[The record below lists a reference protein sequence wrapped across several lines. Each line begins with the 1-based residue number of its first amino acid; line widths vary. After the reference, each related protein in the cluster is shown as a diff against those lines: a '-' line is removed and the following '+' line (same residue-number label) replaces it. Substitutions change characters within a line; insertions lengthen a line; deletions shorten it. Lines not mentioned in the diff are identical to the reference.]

1 MRVLLH
7 IGQSKTGTSAIQA
20 FLTLNRNKLRK
31 IGVLY
36 PAARVNGMP
45 VNLGSHNAVADAV
58 AGKPTFPYLTADQYF
73 KQFFEEAER
82 INAKL
87 LILSGEHFF
96 AGEPRTWDVPNE
108 EEYLKHYEQKVRNV
122 AHYLAGHEVSILIY
136 LRPQIDWLSSAI
148 SQTVRTDRLI
158 SDKQLYHND
167 RQFFEVLKPL
177 LKYSTLLDIWERVLE
192 PKSLVAVPY
201 DRDSLHKKSSIADFL
216 MRAGL
221 ENTDFPYA
229 SANIQVNE
237 SLSREYLE
245 VKKRLNEYSRSKNT
259 ERVIIRCLEQL
270 SKSSSLGS
278 RYLLDTE
285 VQRDVETFVA
295 SENERLNEKHRATG
309 LRFLAQ
315 GKNVSANLKPLEDE
329 VVAQAMRSFKVLYHK
344 PRYKLLWVNYATRSL
359 LRVYA
364 APVHAAL
371 HQVKMAYQNMKF
383 RN

>member
-1 MRVLLH
+1 MKVLLH

-20 FLTLNRNKLRK
+20 FLTLNRNKLRE

-82 INAKL
+82 IDAKL

-96 AGEPRTWDVPNE
+96 AGEPRTWDVPDE
-108 EEYLKHYEQKVRNV
+108 EEYLKYYEQKVHNV
-122 AHYLAGHEVSILIY
+122 AHYLTGHEVNILIY

-148 SQTVRTDRLI
+148 SQAVRTDRLI
-158 SDKQLYHND
+158 SNKQLYHND
-167 RQFFEVLKPL
+167 RQFFGALKPL
-177 LKYSTLLDIWERVLE
+177 LKYSTLLDIWERVLK
-192 PKSLVAVPY
+192 PQSLTAIPY
-201 DRDSLHKKSSIADFL
+201 DRGSLYKKSSIADFL

-221 ENTDFPYA
+221 ENTQFPYA
-229 SANIQVNE
+229 SENIQVNE

-270 SKSSSLGS
+270 SKSSTQGS
-278 RYLLDTE
+278 RYLLDAE
-285 VQRDVETFVA
+285 VRRDVEKFVTP
-295 SENERLNEKHRATG
+295 ENEQLNEKYRATG
-309 LRFLAQ
+309 WKFLAQ
-315 GKNVSANLKPLEDE
+315 SESVKADLKPLSDE
-329 VVAQAMRSFKVLYHK
+329 LVTQAMRSFRNSYRR
-344 PRYKLLWVNYATRSL
+344 PRYKLLWINYATRSL
-359 LRVYA
+359 LRSYA
-364 APVHAAL
+364 TPLHAAL